1 MLALTKAFALV
12 GRQPD
17 AQRIINDVRLFADVR
32 SAPSKIQSP
41 GSGSVGFRAIGID
54 TALSQLLNAAVTTDK
69 VVDILEMAGV
79 EILEI
84 SLLSDEFLDSL
95 AMNEKP
101 NLQMGL
107 LRRLLNSEIKTI
119 TRKNIVQGRKFSE
132 QFEEAVNW
140 CTNHSLST
148 PDIVEEL
155 VRLAKDVHDEQRRFE
170 DIKLSYAEVVV

>member
-1 MLALTKAFALV
+1 
-12 GRQPD
+12 
-17 AQRIINDVRLFADVR
+17 
-32 SAPSKIQSP
+32 
-41 GSGSVGFRAIGID
+41 
-54 TALSQLLNAAVTTDK
+54 
-69 VVDILEMAGV
+69 MAGV